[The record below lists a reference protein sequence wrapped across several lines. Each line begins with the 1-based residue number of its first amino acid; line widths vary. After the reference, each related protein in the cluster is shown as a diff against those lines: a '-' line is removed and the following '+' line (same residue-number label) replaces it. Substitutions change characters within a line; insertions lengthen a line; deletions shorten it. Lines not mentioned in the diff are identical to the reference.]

1 MDMKTGKFLLLALV
15 GACAVPVTAGVAF
28 AQDASQT
35 TAPRVGGPSRLGT
48 AEVQAFLSAPETL
61 LGETIT
67 PASLSL
73 QVRGLAISSEETLAP
88 LLALVSSANNQQI
101 GSIASGLARAV
112 RVLSASTDPADLAL
126 ASRIQEESAKVT
138 NTVFQA
144 AFASATG
151 EVETAALGGAA
162 AGGAGGGAGA
172 LGGTGSASGTAG
184 GGAVS
189 APTTQAQGGT
199 SFSGASG
206 GYFASSG
213 GGGTTVNV
221 VSPTIIV
228 NVTGL

>member
-1 MDMKTGKFLLLALV
+1 MDMNTGKFLLLALV

-28 AQDASQT
+28 AQEATQT
-35 TAPRVGGPSRLGT
+35 AAPRVGGPSRLGT
-48 AEVQAFLSAPETL
+48 AEVQAFLNAPEAL

-67 PASLSL
+67 PASLSM
-73 QVRGLAISSEETLAP
+73 QVRGLAISSPDTLAP
-88 LLALVSSANNQQI
+88 LLALVSSANNEQI

-112 RVLSASTDPADLAL
+112 RVLSASTDATDLAL
-126 ASRIQEESAKVT
+126 ASNIQEEAAKVT

-162 AGGAGGGAGA
+162 AGGGAGGAGA

-184 GGAVS
+184 GGTGAGS
-189 APTTQAQGGT
+189 TPTTQAQGT
-199 SFSGASG
+199 TFSGASN

-213 GGGTTVNV
+213 GGGTTVIV
-221 VSPTIIV
+221 VSR
-228 NVTGL
+228 NAL